1 MTLRFHGAPVPA
13 AYFEPQLQRNVMR
26 NAVALGSMLLVLAGR
41 GYDSGSGPDGQAY
54 TVAVSI
60 ASTDPMTA
68 AGEIRLATAV
78 VRDAYGS
85 VISAPSVSWRTSAPA
100 VATVAG
106 SGASATVTAVDDG
119 TASIT
124 AASGGVEGVITV
136 TVRRSVVSIELS
148 APDSVVVAG
157 STTQLTVVGRD
168 ARGAAITGLTAFVS
182 RPVIHSASRFR
193 PADWSRR
200 CSVPSHHMVPTVS
213 TQWPMCWWTCRWRI
227 RRTRTAR

>member
-1 MTLRFHGAPVPA
+1 
-13 AYFEPQLQRNVMR
+13 MR

-124 AASGGVEGVITV
+124 AASGGAEGVITV
-136 TVRRSVVSIELS
+136 TVRRSVVSIDLS
-148 APDSVVVAG
+148 APDS
-157 STTQLTVVGRD
+157 SQEHRNRL
-168 ARGAAITGLTAFVS
+168 LK
-182 RPVIHSASRFR
+182 
-193 PADWSRR
+193 SRR
-200 CSVPSHHMVPTVS
+200 AHWRWCLHQALLGSRV
-213 TQWPMCWWTCRWRI
+213 CRELPPLLKPRH
-227 RRTRTAR
+227 AEYHDQE